1 MAGAGAGLLGHGDFG
16 GFASPRPG
24 ALASPLSSTMLKIQ
38 SAEVDH
44 SFWFENSGST
54 PMLGI
59 ADIFDDAPMAMAD

>member
-1 MAGAGAGLLGHGDFG
+1 MSDAGAVLLGRGEAAG
-16 GFASPRPG
+16 YASPRPG
-24 ALASPLSSTMLKIQ
+24 QLASPLSSTMLKIQ

-59 ADIFDDAPMAMAD
+59 ADIFDDAPMVD

>member
-1 MAGAGAGLLGHGDFG
+1 MLGRGEFG
-16 GFASPRPG
+16 GFASPRP
-24 ALASPLSSTMLKIQ
+24 AVLASPLSSAMLKIQ

-59 ADIFDDAPMAMAD
+59 ADIFDDGPMV